1 VAQLPSVVLK
11 DPSSPLTATY
21 VPSAGMICT
30 SLSDDGVELLGQR
43 RGLGAY
49 LSDAKTMGIPL
60 LYPWANRLSGNGY
73 PLDGGAVTLTP
84 GVGGVRGDANG
95 LPMHGVLAAYP
106 GWLVTEHTGNRLT
119 ADLDFGAQPRLLA
132 SFPFP
137 HVLTLDVT
145 LAERALTV
153 QTTVTPT
160 TGVSVPLCYGFHPYF
175 TVPGVPRSEWTL
187 QTPRLRHLPVDGR
200 GIPTGATDE
209 WPAFSEALG
218 DKTFDDGF
226 DEVPQGAVFA
236 LAGGDRRIEVVYDQG
251 FPAAQIFAPA
261 GDDLVAIEPMTAPTN
276 SLRTGAYR
284 TATPGLPATAI
295 FTVRVT

>member
-1 VAQLPSVVLK
+1 
-11 DPSSPLTATY
+11 
-21 VPSAGMICT
+21 MICT

-73 PLDGGAVTLTP
+73 PLDDGAVTLTP
-84 GVGGVRGDANG
+84 GVGGVRTDEHG
-95 LPMHGVLAAYP
+95 LPIHGVLAANP
-106 GWLVTEHTGNRLT
+106 SWLITEHTENRLT

-187 QTPRLRHLPVDGR
+187 QTPQLRHLPVDGQ

-209 WPAFSEALG
+209 WPAFSEKLG
-218 DKTFDDGF
+218 DKIFDDGF
-226 DEVPQGAVFA
+226 NEVPQGGVFT
-236 LAGGDRRIEVVYDQG
+236 LSGGDRRIDVTFDQG
-251 FPAAQIFAPA
+251 YPAAQIFAPA
-261 GDDLVAIEPMTAPTN
+261 SDDLVAIEPMSAPTN
-276 SLRTGAYR
+276 ALRAGGYR
-284 TATPGLPATAI
+284 TAEPGRPAVSV
-295 FTVRVT
+295 FTVRVG

>member
-1 VAQLPSVVLK
+1 MAPLPSVVLR

-21 VPSAGMICT
+21 VPSAGMVCT

-49 LSDAKTMGIPL
+49 LSDAKTFGIPI
-60 LYPWANRLSGNGY
+60 LYPWANRLSANGY
-73 PLDGGAVTLTP
+73 DVDGGAVTLTT
-84 GVGGVRGDANG
+84 GVGGVRTDTNG

-106 GWLVTEHTGNRLT
+106 SWLVTEQSENRLT
-119 ADLDFGAQPRLLA
+119 ADVNFGNHPGLLA

-145 LAERALTV
+145 LADRALTV

-160 TGVSVPLCYGFHPYF
+160 TAVAVPLCYGFHPYF
-175 TVPGVPRSEWTL
+175 TIAGVPRSEWTL
-187 QTPRLRHLPVDGR
+187 HTPRLQHLALDDR
-200 GIPTGATDE
+200 GIPTGGTQE
-209 WPAFSEALG
+209 WPAYSEKLG

-226 DEVPQGAVFA
+226 DEVPQGAVFT

-251 FPAAQIFAPA
+251 FSAAQIFAPA
-261 GDDLVAIEPMTAPTN
+261 NDDLVAIEPMTAPAN

-284 TATPGLPATAI
+284 TATQGQPATAV
-295 FTVRVT
+295 FTIRVD

>member
-1 VAQLPSVVLK
+1 MAQLPSVVLK
-11 DPSSPLTATY
+11 DPSYPLTATY

-43 RGLGAY
+43 RGLDAY

-84 GVGGVRGDANG
+84 GVDGVRGDANG

-106 GWLVTEHTGNRLT
+106 GWLVTEHTENRLT
-119 ADLDFGAQPRLLA
+119 AELDFGAQPRLLA

-145 LAERALTV
+145 LADRALTV

-187 QTPRLRHLPVDGR
+187 QTPRLRHLPVDSQ
-200 GIPTGATDE
+200 GIPTGASDE
-209 WPAFSEALG
+209 WPAFSEKLG
-218 DKTFDDGF
+218 DKTFDDGY
-226 DEVPQGAVFA
+226 DEVPQGGVFT
-236 LAGGDRRIEVVYDQG
+236 LSGGDRRVDVTFDQG
-251 FPAAQIFAPA
+251 YPAAQIFAPA
-261 GDDLVAIEPMTAPTN
+261 GDDLVAIEPMSAPTN
-276 SLRTGAYR
+276 ALRAGGYR
-284 TATPGLPATAI
+284 TAEPGRPAVSV
-295 FTVRVT
+295 FTVRVG